1 MAQLTGLGIE
11 NFRVFKDYTEFD
23 FAPITILTGTNS
35 SGKSSLFKAL
45 LLLADNAKEQNPK
58 SLNFSGQLAE
68 THLLGSFNLS
78 ANNEVID
85 NNVMNFE
92 VFYEVADK
100 KYSLLLKYEKTNGSG
115 NRLIELGI
123 KTLNVEINEKF
134 YTHRI
139 LYSNEY
145 QKYTSFLGIAHFI
158 QQKFITKLSKEDYF
172 NNDNSDSRNINFISP
187 EVQLIITNIGDNDG
201 VFLQELNKNIIY
213 WLSLAYTFIEE
224 EKLDIRNIYNKY
236 HYEKL
241 SRYTKVEDF
250 IMKFDDFLKALPLK
264 DRKNFKENKDYK
276 PFFDALAHLNI
287 REVLKKE
294 YVDYLLEIPNDAYKL
309 VEELQECL
317 EFEHES
323 AVRANAKREY
333 KDTFEGTSFNGLL
346 LRFNRL
352 HFTEDSKEKEFIN
365 KWFAEFGLAERMEF
379 IWFEELQKT
388 QIKVHKNGKIL
399 DLADLG
405 FGVTQLLPIL
415 IHIVVCK
422 TDYLILEEPET
433 NLHPAIQS
441 KLADM
446 LFDAHKKFHINFIVE
461 THSEYFIRKL
471 KYLTAIKS
479 QGITTNDSIIYYF
492 NEPNHRQMVK
502 TIRIL
507 QDGTLD
513 DDFGTGFFDE
523 TDKLAM
529 SLYNVRKANGIL

>member
-45 LLLADNAKEQNPK
+45 LLLADNAKEDNPK
-58 SLNFSGQLAE
+58 SLNFSGKLAE

-78 ANNEVID
+78 VNNEVA
-85 NNVMNFE
+85 NNVMSFE
-92 VFYEVADK
+92 VFYESENK
-100 KYSLLLKYEKTNGSG
+100 PYTLLLKYEKVNGSG
-115 NRLIELGI
+115 NRLIEFGI
-123 KTLNVEINEKF
+123 KTLNVETNEKF

-139 LYSNEY
+139 LYNNEY
-145 QKYTSFLGIAHFI
+145 QKYTSYLGIAYHI
-158 QQKFITKLSKEDYF
+158 QQKFITTLSQENYF
-172 NNDNSDSRNINFISP
+172 NDDVWDSRNINFISQ
-187 EVQLIITNIGDNDG
+187 EVQDIITNIGDNNK
-201 VFLQELNKNIIY
+201 VFLQELNKNIMHY
-213 WLSLAYTFIEE
+213 LSLAYTFIEE

-241 SRYTKVEDF
+241 SRYTK
-250 IMKFDDFLKALPLK
+250 FDVFLKGLPQK
-264 DRKNFKENKDYK
+264 DRKNFTENPIYK
-276 PFFDALAHLNI
+276 PFFDDLAHLNI

-294 YVDYLLEIPNDAYKL
+294 YVDYILDIPNDAYKL

-333 KDTFEGTSFNGLL
+333 KDTFEGTPFNGLL
-346 LRFNRL
+346 LRFNKL
-352 HFTEDSKEKEFIN
+352 YFNEDSKEKEFIN

-388 QIKVHKNGKIL
+388 QIKVHKDGKIL
-399 DLADLG
+399 DLTDLG

-415 IHIVVCK
+415 IHITICK
-422 TDYLILEEPET
+422 TDYLILEELES

-446 LFDAHKKFHINFIVE
+446 LIDAHKKFHINFIIE

-471 KYLTAIKS
+471 QYLTAKKE
-479 QGITTNDSIIYYF
+479 ITPESIIIYYF
-492 NEPNHRQMVK
+492 YDTSGVEKIHITQN
-502 TIRIL
+502 
-507 QDGTLD
+507 GTLD
-513 DDFGTGFFDE
+513 KDFGTGFFDE
-523 TDKLAM
+523 AINSSIDLFNIT
-529 SLYNVRKANGIL
+529 KAKRS